1 MRVLL
6 PLSVVCQRVSLSP
19 TTIRDLVR
27 EGKFP
32 KPVKLPARRV
42 AWASDEIDGWIDERL
57 SERA

>member
-1 MRVLL
+1 MKALITL
-6 PLSVVCQRVSLSP
+6 KEVCKRTSLGP

-32 KPVKLPARRV
+32 RPAKLPARRV
-42 AWASDEIDGWIDERL
+42 AWAEDEVVDWIDARL